1 MNDPNKLLAELREW
15 AHDNTC
21 STPGCRAN
29 VHHGAE
35 LFQKLDRALSSGMFF
50 PDDWCR
56 TKIKGED
63 S

>member
-1 MNDPNKLLAELREW
+1 MEDPNKLLAELREW
-15 AHDNTC
+15 ASHYNGATDEEWH
-21 STPGCRAN
+21 AMN
-29 VHHGAE
+29 V
-35 LFQKLDRALSSGMFF
+35 FRRLDRALSSGMFF

>member
-1 MNDPNKLLAELREW
+1 MVDPNKLLAEIRELQAVTPYKEDRFDNLEAM
-15 AHDNTC
+15 AHKIK
-21 STPGCRAN
+21 
-29 VHHGAE
+29 
-35 LFQKLDRALSSGMFF
+35 QLDEALSSGMFF